1 MTGLD
6 GIVGEKAGLPGLPRI
21 LTATSG
27 IAGVVEM
34 PVGSEEK
41 TKNLVA

>member
-1 MTGLD
+1 MR
-6 GIVGEKAGLPGLPRI
+6 KHSGLPGLPQV
-21 LTATSG
+21 LMATSG
-27 IAGVVEM
+27 IVDVVEM